1 MKPSQK
7 AALPRSRTAGTR
19 SALLLPDGMAR
30 CKMRRLNSTA
40 GAVERMS
47 YWRKSLVAGVAT
59 LVAAAVPA
67 FSQTSITSTVKT
79 TDREGRIVLS
89 VQQATD
95 NGINIG
101 LSPTAG
107 DRQNL
112 TPAVRDRLQLFELSR
127 DAYQREQA
135 QLQKRLN
142 GAATEAERER
152 VRALIKDKR
161 DAWLRRSVEV
171 RTQAKERI
179 AELRRQMPSKK
190 EVLDA
195 AKENARDTIND
206 IRKRRGQD

>member
-1 MKPSQK
+1 
-7 AALPRSRTAGTR
+7 
-19 SALLLPDGMAR
+19 MAR

-40 GAVERMS
+40 GVVERMS

-67 FSQTSITSTVKT
+67 FSQTSITPAVKI